1 MNSKDMD
8 IDDSEDKQEVTE
20 ENKQQ
25 IGEEAKEEIQE
36 EVKEQLIMNVSG
48 STIGKINNQL
58 NEIDFGSSN
67 ISSLSFEGEEIQQE
81 QQPRVET
88 GAILGDFEVINE
100 AREGEPVYENKL
112 GANIVPGDGG
122 QGGEIN
128 QDEAKAIIQDEAEGD
143 MQDEAKVIIQDEAE
157 GDMQDEAKV
166 IIQDEAEGNIQDEAK
181 VIIQD

>member
-58 NEIDFGSSN
+58 NELDFDSN
-67 ISSLSFEGEEIQQE
+67 ISSLSFDGQSRIVREVNFGEFPVGARMNEAGE
-81 QQPRVET
+81 VEPIY
-88 GAILGDFEVINE
+88 ANILGAKIE
-100 AREGEPVYENKL
+100 
-112 GANIVPGDGG
+112 PGDGA
-122 QGGEIN
+122 QG
-128 QDEAKAIIQDEAEGD
+128 KSPR
-143 MQDEAKVIIQDEAE
+143 
-157 GDMQDEAKV
+157 
-166 IIQDEAEGNIQDEAK
+166 
-181 VIIQD
+181 